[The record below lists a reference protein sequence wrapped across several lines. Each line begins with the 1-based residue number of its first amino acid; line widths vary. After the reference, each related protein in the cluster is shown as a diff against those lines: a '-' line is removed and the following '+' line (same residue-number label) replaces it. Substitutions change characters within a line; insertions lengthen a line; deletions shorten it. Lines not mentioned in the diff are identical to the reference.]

1 MSNGWIS
8 LHRKV
13 MDHPLYKEKRT
24 FSKFEAWIDLLM
36 LANHKDNKFLL
47 GNELVEV
54 ESGSFITSELKLME
68 RWGWGKSKTRSFLEL
83 LEKDGMIVK
92 KSDRKKTTINICNY
106 CVYQESENKNRPQ
119 ADHKQTA
126 SRPIADTNNND
137 NKDNKKTLSIQQAEQ
152 FDSWWNL
159 YGKKEGTAKCKVK
172 FMKLLKTY
180 DYSVIEEG
188 TKKYLQHRAN
198 LSSRNE
204 FVPNQKNPLTFL
216 NGEHFNDEYGTTKA
230 SNPNGQAPIYK
241 PFVFDVSRGED

>member
-13 MDHPLYKEKRT
+13 MDHPLYKEKRI
-24 FSKFEAWIDLLM
+24 FSKFEAWIDLLL

-54 ESGSFITSELKLME
+54 KAGSFITSELKLME

-83 LEKDGMIVK
+83 LEKDRMIVK

-106 CVYQESENKNRPQ
+106 NVYQDSEKKIRPL
-119 ADHKQTA
+119 ADHEQTA

-137 NKDNKKTLSIQQAEQ
+137 NNDNKKTLSIQQAEL

-159 YGKKEGTAKCKVK
+159 YGHKTGKVK
-172 FMKLLKTY
+172 CETKFRQLLKKY
-180 DYSVIEEG
+180 KYSIIEEG
-188 TKKYLQHRAN
+188 TKKYLSHRQV
-198 LSSRNE
+198 LSEKGE
-204 FVPNQKNPLTFL
+204 FVPQQKNPLTFL
-216 NGEHFNDEYGTTKA
+216 NGEHFNDEYGKATTG
-230 SNPNGQAPIYK
+230 SQFEQAPVYK
-241 PFVFDVSRGED
+241 PFVFDPSRGEE